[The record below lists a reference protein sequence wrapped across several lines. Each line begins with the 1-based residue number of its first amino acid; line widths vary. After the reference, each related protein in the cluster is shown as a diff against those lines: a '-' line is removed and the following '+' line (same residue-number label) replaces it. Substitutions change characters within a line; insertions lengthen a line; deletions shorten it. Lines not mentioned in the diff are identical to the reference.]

1 MIVLGIKD
9 HHQDRAE
16 EIMYGAMTMTINAEV
31 IVDHVAA
38 VEVVVVAMITAVVVV
53 DAVAVAVEEAAAE
66 MVDHGAE
73 IEIAVDVVVEALQVY
88 HVFMIHPHHA
98 VAEEVHGAQ
107 IDLHLEWN
115 DVNHHHHLV
124 NLQHAVVEDGEMHLL
139 QQVAP
144 AVVVGAVPL
153 QENHLQV
160 VLVVVGVEVHLENL
174 RLAAPDGVVVAVEH
188 LGNHLLIEVNHLVV
202 AVVDGDHLQSHLD
215 QRHGDHQP
223 KNLKKKK
230 LKVGEV
236 QMLQLPVPNLQVV
249 GKTYLN
255 HHYRRFHFGHND
267 AKPIFCILYLPI
279 DLISSIFRCLQLF
292 YMSINKL
299 YLNFQC
305 FLHSFACI
313 FRKYSR

>member
-1 MIVLGIKD
+1 
-9 HHQDRAE
+9 
-16 EIMYGAMTMTINAEV
+16 MTMTINAEV
-31 IVDHVAA
+31 IVDHVVA

-115 DVNHHHHLV
+115 DVNHHHHLE
-124 NLQHAVVEDGEMHLL
+124 NLQHAVAVVEDGEMHLL

-230 LKVGEV
+230 VKVGEV

-299 YLNFQC
+299 YLIFQSFC
-305 FLHSFACI
+305 SLLHAYSANILDQKSFGRI
-313 FRKYSR
+313 LKRVS